1 MRVSSLRKSSHL
13 HSSSSSSSS
22 TSSVFSGHQW
32 SRQSSVDEGVFH
44 SSCNSPAKSIPNS
57 PIGPKFKL
65 IHEGDIHL
73 CRLNHQRTVISKILS
88 SKFLRRWENHRLYLT
103 SVNIASKTV
112 SLLPLLPNNSKEL
125 NQLFNETIFGMHFN
139 RKVIDSFFSNNSQKK
154 FINSVKVLWIESIFC
169 QLLQHLSAFRTSN
182 IIYVCRSLTLHSITN
197 E

>member
-1 MRVSSLRKSSHL
+1 MATPQSSQPPNAAQEVQTSPPSTTHSSGVSSTSTSSGSNADLRVASLRMSHL

-22 TSSVFSGHQW
+22 SSSVFGGHQW

-44 SSCNSPAKSIPNS
+44 STCNSPAKSIPNS

-112 SLLPLLPNNSKEL
+112 SLL
-125 NQLFNETIFGMHFN
+125 
-139 RKVIDSFFSNNSQKK
+139 
-154 FINSVKVLWIESIFC
+154 
-169 QLLQHLSAFRTSN
+169 
-182 IIYVCRSLTLHSITN
+182 
-197 E
+197 